1 MAQAHDTAYKQLF
14 SHPDMVRDLLR
25 AFVPGTWVGDA
36 DFSTLTAVPA
46 SFVSDSNAP
55 TQRHADL
62 VWKLRLR
69 SSWVYVYL
77 MLEFQ
82 SRPDRLMALR
92 MLVNQGLLYQALA
105 REGHSGE
112 QVKLPPVLPVV
123 LYNGEALWQAPL
135 ALEDLLAAPA
145 DGLEQFLPRSRYV
158 LLDAQ
163 RLALHQSWPVRNL
176 AAALFRLES
185 RRTPDDMRQVV
196 EALLEWLDEETQDA
210 LRRAFAHWI
219 KHLLRAHMPAAE
231 FDHVSALQE
240 IRIMLADRIDE
251 WFREAAAKGEREGLR
266 RGFSQGIQEGRQKGR
281 QEGRQEGLQKGLQEG
296 LQEGLGLGQREGQLL
311 SLERILCKR
320 FGPVPAHIK
329 ARWQAADLAQIGVW
343 IDRSIDA
350 ASLDAV
356 FGPSEAGPH

>member
-1 MAQAHDTAYKQLF
+1 MAQSHDTAYKQLF

-25 AFVPGTWVGDA
+25 AFVPGAWVGDA

-46 SFVSDSNAP
+46 SFVSDSSAP
-55 TQRHADL
+55 IQRHADL
-62 VWKLRLR
+62 VWKLRLQ
-69 SSWVYVYL
+69 SSWIYVYL

-105 REGHSGE
+105 RTLPAGG
-112 QVKLPPVLPVV
+112 QGKLPPVLPVV

-135 ALEDLLAAPA
+135 ALEDLLVAPA
-145 DGLEQFLPRSRYV
+145 DGLAPFLPRSRYV

-185 RRTPDDMRQVV
+185 RRSPSDMRQVV
-196 EALLEWLDEETQDA
+196 EALLEWLDDASQDA

-219 KHLLRAHMPAAE
+219 KHLLRPHMPVAE
-231 FDHVSALQE
+231 FEQVSDLQE
-240 IRIMLADRIDE
+240 VRIMLADRIDE
-251 WFREAAAKGEREGLR
+251 WFRDAAAKGQKEGMR
-266 RGFSQGIQEGRQKGR
+266 QGFLQGIEEGRQKGL
-281 QEGRQEGLQKGLQEG
+281 QEGRQEGRHEG
-296 LQEGLGLGQREGQLL
+296 ELL

-320 FGPVPAHIK
+320 FGPVPPHIK
-329 ARWQAADLAQIGVW
+329 ERWQAAEPAQIGAW
-343 IDRSIDA
+343 IDRSIEA
-350 ASLDAV
+350 ESLDAV
-356 FGPSEAGPH
+356 FGPAAGGPN